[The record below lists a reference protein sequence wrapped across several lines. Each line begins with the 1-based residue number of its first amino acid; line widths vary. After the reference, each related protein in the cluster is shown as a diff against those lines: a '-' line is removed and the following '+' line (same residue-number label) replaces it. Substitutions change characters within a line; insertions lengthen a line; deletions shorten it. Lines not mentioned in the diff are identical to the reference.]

1 MKRVN
6 NLFEK
11 IVNLDN
17 LRVADDKA
25 QRGKSKKYG
34 VRLHNLNKE
43 GNLNSLRES
52 LLNRTYKTS
61 EYDMFKI
68 YEPKEREIFRLT
80 FYPDRIV
87 HHAIMNVL
95 EPIFIGCFVKDTYS
109 AIKGRG
115 IHLAA
120 SNLKKVLRDVEGTT
134 YCMKLDIKK
143 FYPNINHE
151 VLKSLIRRKIKDKD
165 LLWLFDE
172 IITSAPGLPIGN
184 YLSQYL
190 ANFYLTYFDHWLKE
204 IKGVKY
210 YFRYADDMVILS
222 SDNEHLHNLLIEIRE
237 YLDVNL
243 KLVVKNNYQ
252 IFPVEDRGIDFLG
265 YKFYHTH
272 TLLRKSIK
280 KRFINRRRWK

>member
-68 YEPKEREIFRLT
+68 YEPKEREIFRLP

-222 SDNEHLHNLLIEIRE
+222 SDKEHLHNLLIEIRE